1 MKTSILRNLVLL
13 TSAIVGF
20 TSNGLCQGV
29 VNNNAKMALSPS
41 TTLKISGGG
50 FTNTGASAQVISDN
64 ATIDL
69 DGDWVNNSPTNVF
82 GATPTVATGGTVV
95 FSGAAQDIDGTQNTH
110 FFNLRLEGSARKDL
124 AVDVAAPEDEAA
136 KVFGTLTLG
145 ASSGVNLNSRTLTVE
160 RNVPGAI
167 VNSGGR
173 IVAETPPRS
182 RVLDG
187 GGNPI
192 LSGGSYLT
200 ENGYGYVNWN
210 MGTATGDFRVPF
222 GTAGGDLI
230 ELRYNVLNAGTP
242 INPGDVNAYKRFSTY
257 RTPTWDNMPAPLVPY
272 DDPANTGVP
281 LTATPVDQTFPR
293 HVPHITNAYAS
304 GSSLADAP
312 NADRV
317 IDRYW
322 IIDNDAQGKYAMA
335 STYTYDPVSD
345 SWQPDWSNYPQV
357 AVTFGFVAG
366 DWNATGNN
374 MGASTQ
380 LIAQRFNHLD
390 PDGLN
395 PLSWDAVNNQWVGGG
410 IWGDWRYSNA
420 VNASSSSLTMTLTRV
435 EDYFPIWTLADNSD
449 PLPIELARF
458 VGQCDNGSVLITWT
472 TFSEI
477 DNDFFTLERSRNGI
491 DWEIVDVIEGAG
503 NSNVPITYMVNDNQS
518 FSGTSYYRLK
528 DTDLYGKEDYSQV
541 IAVTCGSSATDFDL
555 INAYEVDNS
564 DLVVEFTAKEF
575 ESFEVVLFD
584 ISGRIV
590 FDHRGIAQN
599 GHNKLRLPVQGVA
612 KGIYIVDL
620 HNDTKRF
627 SRKVLLKR

>member
-1 MKTSILRNLVLL
+1 MKTSILRNLGLL

-20 TSNGLCQGV
+20 SSSGLCQGV
-29 VNNNAKMALSPS
+29 VNNNAKMVLAPS

-50 FTNTGASAQVISDN
+50 FTNLGAGGQVISNN

-69 DGDWVNNSPTNVF
+69 DGDWVNDSPTNVF
-82 GATPTVATGGTVV
+82 GATPTASTGGTVV
-95 FSGAAQDIDGTQNTH
+95 MSGAAQEIAGDENSH
-110 FFNLRLEGSARKDL
+110 FFNLQLTGSARKDL
-124 AVDVAAPEDEAA
+124 LVDVAAPEDEAA

-160 RNVPGAI
+160 RNVPAAI

-182 RVLDG
+182 RVLV
-187 GGNPI
+187 GGNPTPP
-192 LSGGSYLT
+192 GGPYLT

-210 MGTATGDFRVPF
+210 MGTATGDFRIPF
-222 GTAGGDLI
+222 GTTSGDLI
-230 ELRYNVLNAGTP
+230 ELRYNVLDAGTP
-242 INPGDVNAYKRFSTY
+242 INPGDVNDYKRFSTY
-257 RTPTWDNMPAPLVPY
+257 RTPSWDNLPTPLVPY
-272 DDPANTGVP
+272 DNPANAGLP
-281 LTATPVDQTFPR
+281 LSATPVDQTFPR

-304 GSSLADAP
+304 ASSLADAP

-322 IIDNDAQGKYAMA
+322 IIDNDAQGKYAM
-335 STYTYDPVSD
+335 SPDYTYDPISD
-345 SWQPDWSNYPQV
+345 SWQPDWTNYPEIE
-357 AVTFGFVAG
+357 VTFGFNSG
-366 DWNATGNN
+366 DWNDAGNSMTGT
-374 MGASTQ
+374 SQ

-395 PLSWDAVNNQWVGGG
+395 PLSWDAVNSQWVGGG
-410 IWGDWRYSNA
+410 LWGDWRYSTA
-420 VNASSSSLTMTLTRV
+420 VNASANSLTLTLTRV

-518 FSGTSYYRLK
+518 FGGTSYYRLK
-528 DTDLYGKEDYSQV
+528 DTDIYGKENYSQV
-541 IAVTCGSSATDFDL
+541 IAVTCGNSATDFDL

-590 FDHRGIAQN
+590 FDHAGVAQD
-599 GHNKLRLPVQGVA
+599 GLNKLRLPVQGVA

-620 HNDTKRF
+620 HNDSKRF
-627 SRKVLLKR
+627 SRKVLMKR